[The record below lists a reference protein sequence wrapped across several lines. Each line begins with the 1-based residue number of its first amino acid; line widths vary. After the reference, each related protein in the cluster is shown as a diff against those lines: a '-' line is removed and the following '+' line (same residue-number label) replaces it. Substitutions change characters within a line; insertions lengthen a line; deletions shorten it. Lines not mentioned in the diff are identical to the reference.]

1 MRHIKDIYP
10 LVNEVRQ
17 RIIEKMRAENI
28 VLVQFCP
35 ANEEEYLEEHQGE
48 EHVENYEDYR
58 DNHCPYVIWF
68 DKYNSGEDC
77 CVFSVS
83 FIDGEHPRFKMQCE
97 GECDYRELWDD
108 DVAWLTMLNVY
119 ECLERELGLDEQDE
133 PQKVWV
139 LTNHAA
145 TECEYLGT
153 NNRVFAKK
161 EDALKAL
168 AEWKKD
174 EEVYVKRYDW
184 DVCNDTPEHY
194 EACEEGDYCA
204 NHTEGFI
211 NEYEVA

>member
-35 ANEEEYLEEHQGE
+35 ADEEEYLEEHEGE
-48 EHVENYEDYR
+48 EHVENYEDFR

-97 GECDYRELWDD
+97 GEYDCRELFDD
-108 DVAWLTMLNVY
+108 DVAHLTMLNVY
-119 ECLERELGLDEQDE
+119 ECLERELGLDEVPVE
-133 PQKVWV
+133 PQKFKCAVV
-139 LTNHAA
+139 FGSRA
-145 TECEYLGT
+145 TS
-153 NNRVFAKK
+153 
-161 EDALKAL
+161 
-168 AEWKKD
+168 
-174 EEVYVKRYDW
+174 RYDEQ
-184 DVCNDTPEHY
+184 DFEGLHEVCRDGDGSIVIREFDTETERKAFIEGI
-194 EACEEGDYCA
+194 EAGDGWCDYM
-204 NHTEGFI
+204 
-211 NEYEVA
+211 EVDKTDIENVTFDDI